1 METTTLITTIVISVI
16 VLSILNFISVFGAM
30 ATLRWID
37 QRQKL
42 AMANIFMREVGEKLQ
57 TEANFQDIIKNMQ
70 IKKEK
75 EEDESKDND

>member
-1 METTTLITTIVISVI
+1 METTTLITTIVISAT

-57 TEANFQDIIKNMQ
+57 TEVNFQDIIKNMQ
-70 IKKEK
+70 IKKE
-75 EEDESKDND
+75 EDESKDND

>member
-70 IKKEK
+70 IKKE
-75 EEDESKDND
+75 EDESKDND